1 AIVGWSYGG
10 YAALQS
16 QVLDPQLFK
25 AVVAIA
31 PVTDLDLLRGE
42 NRNYTNFRLVRDF
55 VGTGPHLEEGSPARH
70 AKTFVAPVLLFHGTF
85 DQNVSVQHSQLM
97 RDRLQA
103 AGKPVKYVEFTGI
116 DHYIENGAM
125 RSTMLSDIDQFLA
138 ASLKR

>member
-1 AIVGWSYGG
+1 
-10 YAALQS
+10 
-16 QVLDPQLFK
+16 
-25 AVVAIA
+25 
-31 PVTDLDLLRGE
+31 
-42 NRNYTNFRLVRDF
+42 
-55 VGTGPHLEEGSPARH
+55 
-70 AKTFVAPVLLFHGTF
+70 LLFHGTF

-103 AGKPVKYVEFTGI
+103 AGKPVKYVEFAGI